1 MSYRI
6 TGIKLFY
13 KIDTSILII
22 VMEEKYMNDM
32 RMAKYET
39 LIEDIDSN
47 IKKSVGLF
55 GGLFG
60 ITRAVVAATGGSSSG
75 NTALALIY
83 D

>member
-47 IKKSVGLF
+47 IKK
-55 GGLFG
+55 
-60 ITRAVVAATGGSSSG
+60 A
-75 NTALALIY
+75 
-83 D
+83 

>member
-55 GGLFG
+55 
-60 ITRAVVAATGGSSSG
+60 IWNYKSCCGS
-75 NTALALIY
+75 NRW
-83 D
+83 

>member
-75 NTALALIY
+75 NTA
-83 D
+83 

>member
-60 ITRAVVAATGGSSSG
+60 ITRAVVAATGW
-75 NTALALIY
+75 
-83 D
+83 

>member
-60 ITRAVVAATGGSSSG
+60 ITRAVVVV
-75 NTALALIY
+75 LQVIRHWH
-83 D
+83 